1 MGKMI
6 LREGIIRRALLTSA
20 VVGSVLLLINHGD
33 TIKVEEYPALW
44 KVGLTYLVPFLVTI
58 WGSLSFKSQ

>member
-33 TIKVEEYPALW
+33 TIKVQEYPELW

-58 WGSLSFKSQ
+58 WGSLSFKS

>member
-1 MGKMI
+1 MVKVE
-6 LREGIIRRALLTSA
+6 LRQGIIKKAFLTSF

-33 TIKVEEYPALW
+33 TIKAQEYPALW

-58 WGSLSFKSQ
+58 WGSLSFDG

>member
-1 MGKMI
+1 MI
-6 LREGIIRRALLTSA
+6 LKKGIIRRAFFTSV

-33 TIKVEEYPALW
+33 TIKAHEYPALW

-58 WGSLSFKSQ
+58 WGSISLNDK

>member
-1 MGKMI
+1 MVKAE
-6 LREGIIRRALLTSA
+6 LRQGIIKKALLTSL

-33 TIKVEEYPALW
+33 TIKAQEYPALW

-58 WGSLSFKSQ
+58 WGSLTFDG

>member
-6 LREGIIRRALLTSA
+6 LREGIIKKALLTSV

-33 TIKVEEYPALW
+33 TIQTQEYPALW

-58 WGSLSFKSQ
+58 WGSLNFKS

>member
-1 MGKMI
+1 MI
-6 LREGIIRRALLTSA
+6 LKKGIIKRAFLTSL

-33 TIKVEEYPALW
+33 TIKAQEYPALW

-58 WGSLSFKSQ
+58 WGSISLGSK

>member
-1 MGKMI
+1 MVKVE
-6 LREGIIRRALLTSA
+6 LRHRIIKKAFLTSF

-33 TIKVEEYPALW
+33 TIKAQEFPALW

-58 WGSLSFKSQ
+58 WGSLSFDGK

>member
-1 MGKMI
+1 MVKVV
-6 LREGIIRRALLTSA
+6 LSQGIIKKALLTSV

-33 TIKVEEYPALW
+33 TIKAQEYPALW

-58 WGSLSFKSQ
+58 WGSLSFED

>member
-1 MGKMI
+1 MV
-6 LREGIIRRALLTSA
+6 LRKGIIRRALLTSL

-33 TIKVEEYPALW
+33 TVKAQEYPALW

-58 WGSLSFKSQ
+58 WGSVSLESK

>member
-1 MGKMI
+1 MGQMI
-6 LREGIIRRALLTSA
+6 LREGIIRRAVLTSV

-33 TIKVEEYPALW
+33 TIRAQEYPALW

-58 WGSLSFKSQ
+58 WGSMSFKS

>member
-1 MGKMI
+1 MI
-6 LREGIIRRALLTSA
+6 LKKGIIRRAFFTSV

-33 TIKVEEYPALW
+33 AIKIQEYPALW

-58 WGSLSFKSQ
+58 WGSISLGGK